1 MTLALN
7 SEHISLKAASFGL
20 IIEVMII
27 KDKLTRGCKII
38 KNESW
43 REKYCILIW
52 FNAEVGIVHFYINI

>member
-1 MTLALN
+1 MTSALD
-7 SEHISLKAASFGL
+7 SEDIGLKAEFFGS
-20 IIEVMII
+20 IVQVMII

-43 REKYCILIW
+43 REKYCVLIW